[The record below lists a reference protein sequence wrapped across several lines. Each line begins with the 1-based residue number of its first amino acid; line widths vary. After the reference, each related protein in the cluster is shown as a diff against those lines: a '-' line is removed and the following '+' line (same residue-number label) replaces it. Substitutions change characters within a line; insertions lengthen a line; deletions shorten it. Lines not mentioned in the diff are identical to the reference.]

1 MHAKATLDGLEVS
14 SSRLF
19 FRVYTSA
26 DVAPQGA
33 CGQALM
39 WKKIR
44 HRHLRL
50 RSFDSP
56 SNLKFG
62 MRTAQYASRDQGI
75 ASRASRRRPA
85 RPGSRCFGSMAC
97 AEVLHALL
105 AGGCAAASHSMMP
118 TAAEV
123 LKAAAV
129 STPCGFVFGSSSGA

>member
-1 MHAKATLDGLEVS
+1 
-14 SSRLF
+14 
-19 FRVYTSA
+19 
-26 DVAPQGA
+26 
-33 CGQALM
+33 
-39 WKKIR
+39 
-44 HRHLRL
+44 
-50 RSFDSP
+50 
-56 SNLKFG
+56 LKFRNAYG
-62 MRTAQYASRDQGI
+62 AVRSRDQGI